1 MKNFI
6 SAFLTIVLLLSFAAN
21 IFAEGNIKEYSW
33 YVKRNVEHLQPNID
47 SNMQFIEKYNGYY
60 VNKNFGN
67 TSNEKVIYLTFDAGY
82 ENGNIEIILD
92 TLKEEKVSAA
102 FFILN
107 YLILKNPELV
117 KRMSSEGHSVCN
129 HTYKHTNI
137 TKYKNKEELKQDLEM
152 LEESYK
158 NLTGRTMEKYFRPPE
173 GRFNE
178 ESIKYLSELGYKTVF
193 WSFAYADWDNNAQLS
208 NEKAKEKIFQNI
220 HNGAILL
227 LHPTSKTN
235 ASILKDVINELR
247 SQGYRFGTLEEL

>member
-1 MKNFI
+1 MKKII
-6 SAFLTIVLLLSFAAN
+6 SAFLTIILLLSFSTN
-21 IFAEGNIKEYSW
+21 IFADGNVKEYSW
-33 YVKRNVEHLQPNID
+33 YVKRNTEHLQPNID
-47 SNMQFIEKYNGYY
+47 SNMQFIEKYSVYY
-60 VNKNFGN
+60 VNKKFGN

-107 YLILKNPELV
+107 HLIFNNPDLV
-117 KRMSSEGHSVCN
+117 KRMANEGHSVCN

-137 TKYKNKEELKQDLEM
+137 TKYKTKEELKQDLEM

-158 NLTGRTMEKYFRPPE
+158 NLTGKNMEKYFRPPE

-178 ESIKYLSELGYKTVF
+178 ESLKHLSELGYKTVL

-235 ASILKDVINELR
+235 ASILKEVINELH